1 MILSHSLARLERM
14 HSNKPTPP
22 GGRTRGGRGTIAL
35 PVLAGDLGDPIT
47 YNSPPARRELKQRCC
62 LPSYFYC

>member
-35 PVLAGDLGDPIT
+35 GMTRDHLLGNTAKPNT
-47 YNSPPARRELKQRCC
+47 YYVTVA
-62 LPSYFYC
+62 